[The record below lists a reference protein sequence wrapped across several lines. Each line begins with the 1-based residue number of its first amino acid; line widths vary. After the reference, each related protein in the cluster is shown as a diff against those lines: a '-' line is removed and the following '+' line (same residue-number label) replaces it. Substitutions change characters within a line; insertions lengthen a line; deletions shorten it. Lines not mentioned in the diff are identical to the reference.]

1 MIWSVCHS
9 VVSDADITG
18 IQADLIF
25 SVAGKTGAAV
35 QKLLLDATNDHQFIH
50 VDPELAKS
58 APTPWDTT
66 IAHGFLTL
74 SLVSYMSATSGFM
87 PAEMQTA
94 VNYGSDKVRFMEAVP
109 VDSKIRGRFILT
121 DAQYK
126 KNGRWLVK
134 TTVTIEIEGVEKPA
148 AVIETLTL
156 YIVKE

>member
-1 MIWSVCHS
+1 LNVIPADELENHIGEEIG
-9 VVSDADITG
+9 VSEWIEITQER
-18 IQADLIF
+18 INQFA
-25 SVAGKTGAAV
+25 
-35 QKLLLDATNDHQFIH
+35 DATNDHQFIH
-50 VDPELAKS
+50 VDPEAAKA

-74 SLVSYMSATSGFM
+74 SLVSYMSVTSGFM
-87 PAEMQTA
+87 PAQMQTA

-109 VDSKIRGRFILT
+109 VDSKIRGKFVLT
-121 DAQYK
+121 EAQYK

-148 AVIETLTL
+148 AIVETLTL

>member
-1 MIWSVCHS
+1 MNVIPANELEKHIGEEIGLSEWIEVTQERINQF
-9 VVSDADITG
+9 A
-18 IQADLIF
+18 
-25 SVAGKTGAAV
+25 
-35 QKLLLDATNDHQFIH
+35 DATNDHQFIH

-148 AVIETLTL
+148 ALVETLTL

>member
-1 MIWSVCHS
+1 MKVIPATELENHIGEEIGLSEWIE
-9 VVSDADITG
+9 ITQER
-18 IQADLIF
+18 INQFA
-25 SVAGKTGAAV
+25 
-35 QKLLLDATNDHQFIH
+35 DATNDHQFIH

-87 PAEMQTA
+87 PAELQTA
-94 VNYGSDKVRFMEAVP
+94 VNYGSDKVLFMEAVP

>member
-1 MIWSVCHS
+1 MKVIPATELENHIGEEIGLSEWIEVTQERINQF
-9 VVSDADITG
+9 A
-18 IQADLIF
+18 
-25 SVAGKTGAAV
+25 
-35 QKLLLDATNDHQFIH
+35 DATNDHQFIH
-50 VDPELAKS
+50 VDPDLAKS

>member
-1 MIWSVCHS
+1 MNVIPANELENH
-9 VVSDADITG
+9 IGEETG
-18 IQADLIF
+18 LSEWIEVTQERINQFA
-25 SVAGKTGAAV
+25 
-35 QKLLLDATNDHQFIH
+35 DATNDHQFIH

-148 AVIETLTL
+148 ALIETLTL

>member
-1 MIWSVCHS
+1 MKVIPANELEDHIGEEIGLSEWIEVTQERINQF
-9 VVSDADITG
+9 AE
-18 IQADLIF
+18 
-25 SVAGKTGAAV
+25 
-35 QKLLLDATNDHQFIH
+35 ATNDHQFIH

-87 PAEMQTA
+87 PGEMQTA
-94 VNYGSDKVRFMEAVP
+94 VNYGSDKVRFMQAVP

-134 TTVTIEIEGVEKPA
+134 TTVTVEIEGIDKPA
-148 AVIETLTL
+148 AIIETLTL

>member
-1 MIWSVCHS
+1 MKVNPATELENHIGEEIGLSEWIEVTQERINQF
-9 VVSDADITG
+9 A
-18 IQADLIF
+18 
-25 SVAGKTGAAV
+25 
-35 QKLLLDATNDHQFIH
+35 DATNDHQFIH

>member
-1 MIWSVCHS
+1 MKVIPANELEDHIGEEIGLSEWIEVTQERINKF
-9 VVSDADITG
+9 A
-18 IQADLIF
+18 
-25 SVAGKTGAAV
+25 
-35 QKLLLDATNDHQFIH
+35 DATNDHQFIH

-109 VDSKIRGRFILT
+109 VDSKITFRF
-121 DAQYK
+121 
-126 KNGRWLVK
+126 N
-134 TTVTIEIEGVEKPA
+134 
-148 AVIETLTL
+148 
-156 YIVKE
+156 

>member
-1 MIWSVCHS
+1 MKVIPASEFENYLGQETGVTDWIE
-9 VVSDADITG
+9 ITQER
-18 IQADLIF
+18 INQFA
-25 SVAGKTGAAV
+25 
-35 QKLLLDATNDHQFIH
+35 DATNDHQFIH

-134 TTVTIEIEGVEKPA
+134 TTVTIEIEGVDKPA

>member
-1 MIWSVCHS
+1 MKVIPATELENHIGEEIGLSEWIEVTQERINQF
-9 VVSDADITG
+9 A
-18 IQADLIF
+18 
-25 SVAGKTGAAV
+25 
-35 QKLLLDATNDHQFIH
+35 DATNDHQFIH

-126 KNGRWLVK
+126 KKWKMVSKNNSN
-134 TTVTIEIEGVEKPA
+134 
-148 AVIETLTL
+148 
-156 YIVKE
+156 Y

>member
-1 MIWSVCHS
+1 MNVIPANELENHIGEEIGLSEWIEVTQERINKF
-9 VVSDADITG
+9 A
-18 IQADLIF
+18 
-25 SVAGKTGAAV
+25 
-35 QKLLLDATNDHQFIH
+35 DATNDHQFIH

-109 VDSKIRGRFILT
+109 VDSKIRGRFVFT

-134 TTVTIEIEGVEKPA
+134 TSVTIEIDGVEKPA
-148 AVIETLTL
+148 AIIETLTL

>member
-1 MIWSVCHS
+1 MKVIPANELEDHIGEEIGLSEWIEVTQERINQF
-9 VVSDADITG
+9 AE
-18 IQADLIF
+18 
-25 SVAGKTGAAV
+25 
-35 QKLLLDATNDHQFIH
+35 ATNDHQFIH

-94 VNYGSDKVRFMEAVP
+94 VNYGSDKVRFMQAVP

-134 TTVTIEIEGVEKPA
+134 TTVTVEIEGINKPA
-148 AVIETLTL
+148 AIIETLTL

>member
-1 MIWSVCHS
+1 MKVIPATELENH
-9 VVSDADITG
+9 IGEEIG
-18 IQADLIF
+18 ISEWIEVTQERINQFA
-25 SVAGKTGAAV
+25 
-35 QKLLLDATNDHQFIH
+35 DATNDHQFIH

-58 APTPWDTT
+58 AHTPWDTT